1 MKELALCGFGKKKER
16 DVFAENIKGQFI
28 FKAVFKQFGAG
39 GYGGSDFA
47 TDGAE
52 FQQHQKLEKLYI
64 STRASKGGFAM
75 RQYVSE
81 LMPLI
86 VEALL
91 DGPAAT
97 KREVGVATLGQ
108 LVHSTGYI
116 SVLMFGVTNHFII
129 AAKKREM
136 RYSDLK
142 KIDRGVGRHFHDDI
156 TVIVLFLDSNLVS
169 KASTTKGQN
178 LSIKGSGI
186 SLPSIILAPS
196 A

>member
-64 STRASKGGFAM
+64 STRAAKGGFAM

-108 LVHSTGYI
+108 LVQSI
-116 SVLMFGVTNHFII
+116 VQ

-169 KASTTKGQN
+169 KASTAKGQN